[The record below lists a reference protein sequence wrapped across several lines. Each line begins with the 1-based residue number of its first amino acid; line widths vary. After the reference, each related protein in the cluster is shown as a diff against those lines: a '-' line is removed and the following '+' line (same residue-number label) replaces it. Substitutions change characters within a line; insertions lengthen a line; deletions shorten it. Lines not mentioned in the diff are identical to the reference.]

1 MIRIENLW
9 KTYRIDGVTKTVCR
23 GITVTFPSRTAVAI
37 LGRNGAGKSTLM
49 RIIAGRQAYDSGR
62 IVRHGSFSWPVGFGG
77 SFHPELTGAQNVRFV
92 ARIQGVDSDEL
103 ITYVEDFAELGRHF
117 HLPVRTYS
125 SGMRGRLAFGVS
137 MGIKF
142 DTYIA
147 DEATATGD
155 AIFRD
160 KAAAVFRERIKD
172 SGLIMVTHSLAM
184 AEDVCQ
190 HGAVLEDGNLTYF
203 TDVKDAI
210 ALHLENT
217 RRHRSAAGRGDTP
230 QMLRRLMDDE

>member
-9 KTYRIDGVTKTVCR
+9 KTYKVNGVAKTVCR
-23 GITVTFPSRTAVAI
+23 GITCTFPARTGVAI
-37 LGRNGAGKSTLM
+37 LGRNGAGKSTLL
-49 RIIAGRQAYDSGR
+49 RIIAGRQAYDAGR
-62 IVRHGSFSWPVGFGG
+62 IIRKGTFSWPVGFGG
-77 SFHPELTGAQNVRFV
+77 SFHPDLTGAQNVRFV

-103 ITYVEDFAELGRHF
+103 IRYVEDFAELGRHF

-142 DTYIA
+142 DTYLA

-155 AIFRD
+155 AIFKD
-160 KAAAVFRERIKD
+160 KAATVFRDRIQD
-172 SGLIMVTHSLAM
+172 SGLIMVTHSLGM

-190 HGAVLEDGNLTYF
+190 HGAVLEDGELTYF

-217 RRHRSAAGRGDTP
+217 RRHRADAGRGDTRKI
-230 QMLRRLMDDE
+230 LRALSMDD